1 VVLQDE
7 EKKVGISFVEFGITG
22 NEHLGFYY
30 ATGPHQQHPVTLDSL
45 PPKLPR
51 VVTRCT
57 QQL

>member
-1 VVLQDE
+1 
-7 EKKVGISFVEFGITG
+7 VEFGITG

-57 QQL
+57 QQLLKLPRYASQMGKKN